1 MKLLRRKRA
10 EPEPA
15 AENRGE
21 DESPAAESAED
32 QPLYQQPRDE
42 KGRYLSRKQM

>member
-1 MKLLRRKRA
+1 MRLLRRKHA
-10 EPEPA
+10 EPEPTA
-15 AENRGE
+15 DNRG
-21 DESPAAESAED
+21 DEEAPAAESAED

>member
-1 MKLLRRKRA
+1 MRLPWGRRSQP
-10 EPEPA
+10 EPEPEDR
-15 AENRGE
+15 AEE
-21 DESPAAESAED
+21 TPAAESAED